1 MQSVGELFLHF
12 WFSQCVVRRTVSE
25 VIVGFFFTL
34 SSALTGNSLSSS
46 SIFYCRIDRRGID
59 EKRERE
65 REKERRKAAGDG
77 KGCSQR
83 VDNF

>member
-1 MQSVGELFLHF
+1 MCG
-12 WFSQCVVRRTVSE
+12 E

-34 SSALTGNSLSSS
+34 SSALTGDSLSSS
-46 SIFYCRIDRRGID
+46 SVFYCRGDWRGID

-65 REKERRKAAGDG
+65 KEKRRKQLGMERAAV
-77 KGCSQR
+77 QR

>member
-1 MQSVGELFLHF
+1 MCDV
-12 WFSQCVVRRTVSE
+12 
-25 VIVGFFFTL
+25 VIVCLFVGLLLVFFTL
-34 SSALTGNSLSSS
+34 SSALTGSSLSSS
-46 SIFYCRIDRRGID
+46 SVFYCRIDWRGID

-65 REKERRKAAGDG
+65 REREKKKAAGDG